1 MKIEYRISASV
12 VTDEDGL
19 PHDTYGIEL
28 WKNNERIRAVNDVS
42 LDCAGITNVV
52 NLCNEL
58 DLDPIHL
65 DDVIEDFFL

>member
-28 WKNNERIRAVNDVS
+28 WIDERKVRAVNDVS
-42 LDCAGITNVV
+42 FDCAGITNVV
-52 NLCNEL
+52 SLCNKLE
-58 DLDPIHL
+58 LDPIHL